1 MSNLEMWIIRIA
13 YIALFLTIVILATR
27 HSRKR
32 CDEHKYIYHEEQ
44 PTMTNNITTLKLH
57 SLKELIVLRKTVQD
71 RMNLLQAAEST
82 MPYSRAETIEY
93 LTLGQILVRLPDPS
107 LLTPHTCTQE
117 DIPS

>member
-1 MSNLEMWIIRIA
+1 MVEMWSIRIA
-13 YIALFLTIVILATR
+13 YIIIFLTIVILATR

-32 CDEHKYIYHEEQ
+32 HDEHEYLYHEEQ
-44 PTMTNNITTLKLH
+44 PTMTNNITLELH

-82 MPYSRAETIEY
+82 MPYKREETIEY
-93 LTLGQILVRLPDPS
+93 LTLGQILVRLPDPAT
-107 LLTPHTCTQE
+107 LTPQTCTQE